1 MPHRSIARWA
11 LCLAFVS
18 TLALG
23 CGDDD
28 DVVAPDA
35 GPVDG
40 GPPAPPPSTDH
51 CTYVEMPATARA
63 GGTVSA
69 GTLSAGAAERPIS
82 IPLGVTLGAYTSRSA
97 NFGSDG
103 YVDDREAELAGSF
116 APSVG
121 IETWP
126 HVRVVAITSG
136 TYDEASPAGDETI
149 LIVKAELGVAYQ
161 GLTHELEARLGPA
174 FSGKVLFAVSH
185 SHSAFANY
193 TGHSAMQVG
202 FGAFRRTAY
211 DAILADMEAAARE
224 ALANR
229 RPARV
234 GIAHQGGFDP
244 EDRVNRDRRGE
255 NDDLAG
261 GRHDDDDLFVIRVDE
276 TDGTPIAV
284 IPVFGIHGTVLDAD
298 NPMISG
304 DAPGAIERVLEG
316 AFEDRVVVIH
326 LQGAAG
332 DVSPVGLEGAT
343 QCDLGA
349 TCTSDE
355 QCEGLETCQDGH
367 CRGPLCR
374 DYARVESVGWN
385 ARAAIV
391 AAWTSAG
398 ESMRESAELE
408 MVSRSVPRGPGH
420 ERFTVRDGALSYAEF
435 DLRREAD
442 GRIWEDPETRTRV
455 ISPIDEFNAPYGA
468 ALCSGDLVL
477 SLAQMPGVADLDDTP
492 YPSCLM
498 LQEVD
503 TIFESTLDV
512 TLDEPPICDTTR
524 TTVSAARIGD
534 FVLVTLPG
542 EPVTLLVDRLREL
555 SSVDADHTIVVGYA
569 QDHGGYMMTA
579 EDWLRGGYEPTI
591 TFWGPLE
598 GEAIMEEAARLIPLA
613 MSTEREDA
621 TEGGT
626 TRVQVPVMD
635 DALEPD
641 AAPLAGT
648 VPSSVPPTL
657 LTRRGRP
664 VAAQPLEVARL
675 ESAYFVWIGA
685 DPLAG
690 SPVVTIERETA
701 TDTWETVARPSGRAV
716 GEGDVLLTWTPD
728 PLSGDGA
735 RTHYWAA
742 EWQAVGWLDDA
753 AGTYPLAP
761 RRGAPVGAY
770 RFRVVGPGY
779 EITSEPFRVSPATL
793 GVVVSDTS
801 IEVSASAPFG
811 YRLLDLESGATRPA
825 PLRGETIEVAFDGG
839 APTEITLDAS
849 GRGTLSPPA
858 SWTSLTV
865 TDTHGNSGTATR

>member
-1 MPHRSIARWA
+1 MPYRSIARWA
-11 LCLAFVS
+11 LSLVVVS
-18 TLALG
+18 TFALG

-28 DVVAPDA
+28 AAVDPDA

-40 GPPAPPPSTDH
+40 GPPAPPPSTNH
-51 CTYVEMPATARA
+51 CTYVEMAPTARA
-63 GGTVSA
+63 GGTVTA

-82 IPLGVTLGAYTSRSA
+82 IPLGVTLGAYTARSSR
-97 NFGSDG
+97 FGSQG
-103 YVDDREAELAGSF
+103 FVDTRESALAGSF
-116 APSVG
+116 ASSVG

-202 FGAFRRTAY
+202 FGAFHRTAY
-211 DAILADMEAAARE
+211 DALLGDMEAAARE

-234 GIAHQGGFDP
+234 GIAHETGFDP

-261 GRHDDDDLFVIRVDE
+261 GRRDDHDLFVIRVDE
-276 TDGTPIAV
+276 TDGTAIAV
-284 IPVFGIHGTVLDAD
+284 LPVFGMHGTVLDAD
-298 NPMISG
+298 NPMVSG
-304 DAPGAIERVLEG
+304 DAPGAIERVLED

-349 TCTSDE
+349 ACTSDDE
-355 QCEGLETCQDGH
+355 CEGLETCADGH

-385 ARAAIV
+385 ARAAIL

-408 MVSRSVPRGPGH
+408 MVSRSVTRGPGH
-420 ERFTVRDGALSYAEF
+420 ERFTVRDGALAYAEF

-442 GRIWEDPETRTRV
+442 GRIWEDPETRTELV
-455 ISPIDEFNAPYGA
+455 SPIDEFNAPYGA

-477 SLAQMPGVADLDDTP
+477 GRAQMPGTSDLDDTP

-503 TIFESTLDV
+503 RLFETALEV
-512 TLDEPPICDTTR
+512 TLDAPPICDTTR
-524 TTVSAARIGD
+524 TTVSAARIGE

-542 EPVTLLVDRLREL
+542 EPVTLLVDRLRAL
-555 SSVDADHTIVVGYA
+555 SSVDADHTIVIGYA

-613 MSTEREDA
+613 MSSEREDA
-621 TEGGT
+621 AEGGT

-641 AAPLAGT
+641 AAPMAGM
-648 VPSSVPPTL
+648 VPSSLPSTV

-664 VAAQPLEVARL
+664 IAAQPIEVARL

-690 SPVVTIERETA
+690 SPVVTIERETSPG
-701 TDTWETVARPSGRAV
+701 TWESATRRSGRAV

-728 PLSGDGA
+728 PLSGEGPH
-735 RTHYWAA
+735 THYWAA

-753 AGTYPLAP
+753 EGAYPLAP
-761 RRGAPVGAY
+761 RRGAPVGIY

-779 EITSEPFRVSPATL
+779 EITSETFRVSPATL
-793 GVVVSDTS
+793 SVVVSGTS

-811 YRLLDLESGATRPA
+811 YRLLDLETGATRPA
-825 PLRGETIEVAFDGG
+825 PLRGATIEVSFDGG
-839 APTEITLDAS
+839 AATEITLDAT
-849 GRGTLSPPA
+849 GRGTIAPPA
-858 SWTSLTV
+858 GWGFLSV
-865 TDTHGNSGTATR
+865 TDEHGNTGSATP